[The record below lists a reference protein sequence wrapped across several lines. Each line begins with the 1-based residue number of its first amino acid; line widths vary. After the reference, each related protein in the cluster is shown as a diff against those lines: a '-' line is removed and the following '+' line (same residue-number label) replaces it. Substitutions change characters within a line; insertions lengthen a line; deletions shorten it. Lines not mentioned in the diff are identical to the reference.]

1 MKRAAD
7 TASKAQARRAGLHDP
22 RPTMRL
28 LRLWPDESH
37 FDFMRFR
44 RVTFPLSA
52 VMSVVTVLLFVT
64 VGLNFGIDFKGGTL
78 VELQAKPGQTAD
90 VAEIRHTANGFG
102 FGETEVQELGGQGQ
116 VLVRFPLQPGEQGQT
131 AVMQKAHAAFDAQY
145 DFRRTETVGPRV
157 SGELVQSGTIGVVL
171 SVLAVLLYLWF
182 RFERELALGAI
193 VGTLHDI
200 VLTVGIFIIT
210 RIEFNMTSIAAILT
224 IVGYSLNE
232 TVVVFD
238 RTREL
243 MRRYKT
249 IPVVELLNLSINSTM
264 SRTVMT
270 SLSTTLSLVALVLFG
285 GEAIKGFAVVML
297 CGVMICTYS
306 AIFVSTPALI
316 YIGLRL
322 SGAKA
327 SQRESGLPQAAE

>member
-1 MKRAAD
+1 
-7 TASKAQARRAGLHDP
+7 
-22 RPTMRL
+22 MRL

-44 RVTFPLSA
+44 RFTFPLSA
-52 VMSVVTVLLFVT
+52 LLSLATVALFLT
-64 VGLNFGIDFKGGTL
+64 IGLNFGIDFKGGTL
-78 VELQAKPGQTAD
+78 VELQAKSGNAD
-90 VAEIRHTANGFG
+90 VAAIRHTAVGFG
-102 FGETEVQELGGQGQ
+102 FGEPEVQELGNQGT
-116 VLVRFPLQPGEQGQT
+116 VLVRLPLQPGEQGQT
-131 AVMQKAHAAFDAQY
+131 AVMNKAHAAFDQDY
-145 DFRRTETVGPRV
+145 EFRRTETVGPRV
-157 SGELVQSGTIGVVL
+157 SGELVQSGTLGVVL
-171 SVLAVLLYLWF
+171 SVVAVLLYLWF

-200 VLTVGIFIIT
+200 VLTMGVFIVT

-249 IPVVELLNLSINSTM
+249 IPTVDLLNLSINSTM

-270 SLSTTLSLVALVLFG
+270 SISSSLSLLALVLFG

-297 CGVMICTYS
+297 CGVVICTYS
-306 AIFVSTPALI
+306 AIFISTPVLI
-316 YIGLRL
+316 YLGLML
-322 SGAKA
+322 SGARA
-327 SQRESGLPQAAE
+327 AAERSGVPQPAE

>member
-1 MKRAAD
+1 
-7 TASKAQARRAGLHDP
+7 
-22 RPTMRL
+22 MRL

-44 RVTFPLSA
+44 RLSFPLSA
-52 VMSVVTVLLFVT
+52 IMSVATVVLFLT
-64 VGLNFGIDFKGGTL
+64 VGLNYGIDFKGGTL
-78 VELQAKPGQTAD
+78 VELQAKSGTAD
-90 VAEIRHTANGFG
+90 VGAIRHTAADFG
-102 FGETEVQELGGQGQ
+102 FGEPEVQELGNQGT
-116 VLVRFPLQPGEQGQT
+116 VLVRLPLQPGEQGQT
-131 AVMQKAHAAFDAQY
+131 AVMNKAHGAFDKDY
-145 DFRRTETVGPRV
+145 EFRRTETVGPRV
-157 SGELVQSGTIGVVL
+157 SGELVQSGTLGVVL
-171 SVLAVLLYLWF
+171 SVVAVLLYLWF

-200 VLTVGIFIIT
+200 VLTMGVFIVT

-249 IPVVELLNLSINSTM
+249 IPTDELLNLSINSTM

-270 SLSTTLSLVALVLFG
+270 SISAFLSLLALVLFG
-285 GEAIKGFAVVML
+285 GEAIRGFAVVML
-297 CGVMICTYS
+297 CGIVICTYS
-306 AIFVSTPALI
+306 AIFISTPTLI
-316 YIGLRL
+316 YLGLML
-322 SGAKA
+322 SGTKA
-327 SQRESGLPQAAE
+327 QAARARLPQAAE

>member
-1 MKRAAD
+1 
-7 TASKAQARRAGLHDP
+7 
-22 RPTMRL
+22 MRL

-37 FDFMRFR
+37 VDFMRFR
-44 RVTFPLSA
+44 RLSFPLSA
-52 VMSVVTVLLFVT
+52 VLSLATVLLFLT
-64 VGLNFGIDFKGGTL
+64 VGLNYGIDFKGGTL
-78 VELQAKPGQTAD
+78 VELQAKSGTAD
-90 VAEIRHTANGFG
+90 VGAIRHTATGFG
-102 FGETEVQELGGQGQ
+102 FGEPEVQELGNQGT
-116 VLVRFPLQPGEQGQT
+116 VLVRLPLQPGEQGQT
-131 AVMQKAHAAFDAQY
+131 AVMNRAHAAFDADY

-157 SGELVQSGTIGVVL
+157 SGELVQSGTLGVVL
-171 SVLAVLLYLWF
+171 SVVAVLLYLWF

-200 VLTVGIFIIT
+200 VLTMGVFIIT

-249 IPVVELLNLSINSTM
+249 IPTVELLNLSINSTM

-270 SLSTTLSLVALVLFG
+270 SVSAFLSLLALVLFG
-285 GEAIKGFAVVML
+285 GEAIRGFAVVML
-297 CGVMICTYS
+297 CGVVVCTYS

-316 YIGLRL
+316 YLGLML

-327 SQRESGLPQAAE
+327 QVARGRVPQAAE

>member
-1 MKRAAD
+1 
-7 TASKAQARRAGLHDP
+7 
-22 RPTMRL
+22 MRL

-52 VMSVVTVLLFVT
+52 VMSVVTLVLFIT
-64 VGLNFGIDFKGGTL
+64 VGLNYGIDFKGGTL
-78 VELQAKPGQTAD
+78 VELQAKPGKTTD
-90 VAEIRHTANGFG
+90 VGAIRHTANGFG
-102 FGETEVQELGGQGQ
+102 FGETEVQELGGEGQ
-116 VLVRFPLQPGEQGQT
+116 VLVRFPLQAGEQGQT
-131 AVMQKAHAAFDAQY
+131 AVMNKAHAAFDADY

-157 SGELVQSGTIGVVL
+157 SGELVQSGTLGVVL
-171 SVLAVLLYLWF
+171 SVVAVLLYLWF

-200 VLTVGIFIIT
+200 VLTVGIFIIS

-249 IPVVELLNLSINSTM
+249 IPTVELLNLSINSTM

-270 SLSTTLSLVALVLFG
+270 SISTALSLLALVLFG

-297 CGVMICTYS
+297 CGVVICTYS
-306 AIFVSTPALI
+306 AIFVSTPVLI
-316 YIGLRL
+316 YLGLML
-322 SGAKA
+322 SGVKRA
-327 SQRESGLPQAAE
+327 SESRGGVPQAAE

>member
-1 MKRAAD
+1 M
-7 TASKAQARRAGLHDP
+7 
-22 RPTMRL
+22 
-28 LRLWPDESH
+28 
-37 FDFMRFR
+37 
-44 RVTFPLSA
+44 
-52 VMSVVTVLLFVT
+52 
-64 VGLNFGIDFKGGTL
+64 
-78 VELQAKPGQTAD
+78 
-90 VAEIRHTANGFG
+90 
-102 FGETEVQELGGQGQ
+102 
-116 VLVRFPLQPGEQGQT
+116 LVRLPLQPGEQGQT
-131 AVMQKAHAAFDAQY
+131 AVMNKAHAAFDKDY

-157 SGELVQSGTIGVVL
+157 SGELVQSGTLGVVL
-171 SVLAVLLYLWF
+171 SVVAVLLYLWF

-200 VLTVGIFIIT
+200 VLTVGVFIIT

-249 IPVVELLNLSINSTM
+249 IPTVDLLNLSINSTM

-270 SLSTTLSLVALVLFG
+270 SISSALSLLALVLFG

-297 CGVMICTYS
+297 CGVVICTYS
-306 AIFVSTPALI
+306 AIFVSTPVLI
-316 YIGLRL
+316 YLGLML
-322 SGAKA
+322 SGARA
-327 SQRESGLPQAAE
+327 AAERSGVPQPAE

>member
-1 MKRAAD
+1 
-7 TASKAQARRAGLHDP
+7 
-22 RPTMRL
+22 MRL

-44 RVTFPLSA
+44 RFTFPLSA
-52 VMSVVTVLLFVT
+52 LLSLATVALFLT
-64 VGLNFGIDFKGGTL
+64 IGLNFGIDFKGGTL
-78 VELQAKPGQTAD
+78 VELQAKSGTAD
-90 VAEIRHTANGFG
+90 VAGIRHTAVGFG
-102 FGETEVQELGGQGQ
+102 FGEPEVQELGNQGT
-116 VLVRFPLQPGEQGQT
+116 VLVRLPLQPGEQGQT
-131 AVMQKAHAAFDAQY
+131 AVMNKAHAAFDKDY

-157 SGELVQSGTIGVVL
+157 SGELVQSGTLGVVL
-171 SVLAVLLYLWF
+171 SVVAVLLYLWF

-200 VLTVGIFIIT
+200 VLTVGVFIIT

-249 IPVVELLNLSINSTM
+249 IPTVDLLNLSINSTM

-270 SLSTTLSLVALVLFG
+270 SISSGLSLLALVLFG
-285 GEAIKGFAVVML
+285 GEAIKGFATVML
-297 CGVMICTYS
+297 CGVLICTYS
-306 AIFVSTPALI
+306 AIFISTPVLI
-316 YIGLRL
+316 YLGLML
-322 SGAKA
+322 SGARAA
-327 SQRESGLPQAAE
+327 SERSGVPQPAE

>member
-1 MKRAAD
+1 
-7 TASKAQARRAGLHDP
+7 
-22 RPTMRL
+22 MRL

-44 RVTFPLSA
+44 RFTFPLSA
-52 VMSVVTVLLFVT
+52 LLSLATVALFLT
-64 VGLNFGIDFKGGTL
+64 IGLNFGIDFKGGTL
-78 VELQAKPGQTAD
+78 VELQAKSGTAD
-90 VAEIRHTANGFG
+90 VAAIRHTAAGFG
-102 FGETEVQELGGQGQ
+102 FGEPEVQELGNQGT
-116 VLVRFPLQPGEQGQT
+116 VLVRLPLQPGEQGQT
-131 AVMQKAHAAFDAQY
+131 AVMNKAHAAFDADY
-145 DFRRTETVGPRV
+145 EFRRTETVGPRV
-157 SGELVQSGTIGVVL
+157 SGELVQSGTLGVVL
-171 SVLAVLLYLWF
+171 SVVAVLLYLWF

-200 VLTVGIFIIT
+200 VLTMGVFIIS

-249 IPVVELLNLSINSTM
+249 IPTVDLLNLSINSTM

-270 SLSTTLSLVALVLFG
+270 SISSSLSLLALVLFG

-297 CGVMICTYS
+297 CGVLICTYS
-306 AIFVSTPALI
+306 AIFISTPVLI
-316 YIGLRL
+316 YLGLML
-322 SGAKA
+322 SGARA
-327 SQRESGLPQAAE
+327 AAERSGVPQAAE